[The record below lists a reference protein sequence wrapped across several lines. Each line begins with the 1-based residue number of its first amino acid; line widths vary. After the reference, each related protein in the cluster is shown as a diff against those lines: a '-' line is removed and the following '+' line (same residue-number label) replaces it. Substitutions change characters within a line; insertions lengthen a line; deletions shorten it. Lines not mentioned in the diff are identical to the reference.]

1 MGAPTGGRV
10 HTKIST
16 GATMSQS
23 FAGATVI
30 LILAATVGRSLD
42 ALIVHYAEY
51 DILQPQHDD
60 Q

>member
-16 GATMSQS
+16 GHHNVPIIR
-23 FAGATVI
+23 GATVI
-30 LILAATVGRSLD
+30 LILAATAGLSLD
-42 ALIVHYAEY
+42 ALTVHCAQY
-51 DILQPQHDD
+51 DIHRLQHDD